1 MALQWCAYSSLGA
14 RSDLT
19 LVRTQRKTNAEYYPS
34 LYEVIHVLITDR
46 EVLPLCFT
54 SSATLREMS
63 LRMLY
68 DVLPPDDSDIPV
80 QPFVSTEPSAPI
92 SRVQPPANNTRTS
105 AQQAIARHVEKEW
118 PKLTA
123 AFRVIRRAPAELSA
137 NRLRRTGFLSYVT
150 TATAVLRARGPNA
163 WRPLPAS
170 PDDWCW
176 PPGPLIPLR
185 KACKLV
191 QRLGPESVRAMWPV
205 LTGAISSVLV
215 RIVDAVRTDIDH
227 ATYVLTAI
235 FNRERNSSLE
245 TYHKQ
250 LRRARRDPTFPE
262 FQAAANELE
271 KQLATLNR
279 KEHRVQTSASFSEL
293 YATASAM
300 HARLNDFLAH
310 LAQKC
315 AGAKALQAPLKGI
328 GRALEKLV
336 LRPGADAKIKAKGM
350 AAVDAT
356 PLVDVLRGS
365 LECRN
370 FTNIVFVLEL
380 LELLDVDMGDKKKA
394 KAQGWDLK
402 RFQIRIINL
411 KNRFTKPTSG
421 GWADCMMNFSFVH
434 GDDTHHVMELQIQVL
449 AWPTS
454 SSLSV
459 DSVFLRRYMMNICV
473 CLYIHVLTPTH

>member
-68 DVLPPDDSDIPV
+68 DVLPPDDSGIPV
-80 QPFVSTEPSAPI
+80 QPFVSTKPSAPI

-262 FQAAANELE
+262 FKTAAVEIKKRL
-271 KQLATLNR
+271 KLLKR
-279 KEHRVQTSASFSEL
+279 KEYRVQTISLFPRL
-293 YATASAM
+293 YAAA
-300 HARLNDFLAH
+300 HGLVPRFHNFLT
-310 LAQKC
+310 LLVQKC
-315 AGAKALQAPLKGI
+315 AGATTLHAPLKGI
-328 GRALEKLV
+328 GRSLEKLV
-336 LRPGADAKIKAKGM
+336 LRPGG
-350 AAVDAT
+350 AAEVKEGGLEALDAT
-356 PLVDVLRGS
+356 KVMDVLRAS
-365 LECRN
+365 LECTD
-370 FTNIVFVLEL
+370 FTTIVFVLDL
-380 LELLDVDMGDKKKA
+380 LELLDVDMGDPKKA
-394 KAQGWDLK
+394 KQQGWDLGQ
-402 RFQIRIINL
+402 FQIRLIKI
-411 KNRFTKPTSG
+411 KDRFTTPTSG
-421 GWADCMMNFSFVH
+421 GWADCMLNFSFAH
-434 GDDTHHVMELQIQVL
+434 GDNTHHVMEIQLQVL
-449 AWPTS
+449 Q
-454 SSLSV
+454 
-459 DSVFLRRYMMNICV
+459 
-473 CLYIHVLTPTH
+473 